1 MTVPLEDSWSSVP
14 ERTENAHLDSVT
26 RLKDKLFFHSIV
38 SSMEIRQIWWI
49 DVTKDD
55 EVLTL
60 SQSEVTS

>member
-38 SSMEIRQIWWI
+38 SSTEIRQIWWI

-55 EVLTL
+55 EILTL

>member
-1 MTVPLEDSWSSVP
+1 MTVPLEDSWSSVL
-14 ERTENAHLDSVT
+14 ERTENAHLESVT

-38 SSMEIRQIWWI
+38 SSMEIQQIWWI